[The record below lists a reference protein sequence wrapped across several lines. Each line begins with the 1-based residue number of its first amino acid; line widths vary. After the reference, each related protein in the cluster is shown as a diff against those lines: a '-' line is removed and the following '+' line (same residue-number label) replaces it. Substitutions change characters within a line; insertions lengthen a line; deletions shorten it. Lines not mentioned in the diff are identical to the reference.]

1 MGEGS
6 WGVAQSIML
15 ALRTARQDTVNCVEK
30 RAMRNYGRY
39 TRGVAW
45 LLKQCSGSA
54 LVCAIVLVS
63 QYYPLC
69 GEIDGKGLEYFITL
83 CASMT

>member
-1 MGEGS
+1 MGQQVGEGTGA
-6 WGVAQSIML
+6 WP
-15 ALRTARQDTVNCVEK
+15 RTLCARRSYCRVEK